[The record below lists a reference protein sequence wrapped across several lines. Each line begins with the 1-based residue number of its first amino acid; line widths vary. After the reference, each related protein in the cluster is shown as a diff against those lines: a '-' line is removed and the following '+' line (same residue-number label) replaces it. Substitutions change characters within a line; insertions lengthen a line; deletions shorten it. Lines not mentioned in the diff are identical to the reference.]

1 MIAAMHEKEPG
12 SPFTFSGTYGP
23 LLRPFMR
30 RLFSPIN
37 VPELYRESIAILAEQ
52 GHIVYA
58 HASKSSMDALLLN
71 FRLKR
76 VGLPTPTLIFGSTF
90 PLFQPVMKAVWGL
103 MSRFMRSSP
112 FDKGFYNDFMRGGE
126 RLLIYLDHEP
136 PTSPRP
142 RARTAQAS
150 AETIR
155 HHYITTA
162 WSTNMPAD
170 SSTSD
175 ESR

>member
-1 MIAAMHEKEPG
+1 MALSA
-12 SPFTFSGTYGP
+12 T
-23 LLRPFMR
+23 FMR

-90 PLFQPVMKAVWGL
+90 PLFKPVMKAVWGL

-112 FDKGFYNDFMRGGE
+112 FDKGFYK
-126 RLLIYLDHEP
+126 RLHAGRPDASLIN
-136 PTSPRP
+136 PTMSLP
-142 RARTAQAS
+142 
-150 AETIR
+150 TI
-155 HHYITTA
+155 TPTPC
-162 WSTNMPAD
+162 SN
-170 SSTSD
+170 
-175 ESR
+175 